1 VSNLLNVF
9 LCFFSRLRRFCSG
22 SSGTVGGGDP
32 TRSRAFAFTALVA
45 ENVPFLFLGLAAMM
59 TLSMQYCQ
67 IEQ

>member
-1 VSNLLNVF
+1 MSNLLNVF

-45 ENVPFLFLGLAAMM
+45 ENVSFLFLDLAAMM

-67 IEQ
+67 IER